1 MGLEGRPSEWE
12 GMGRTA
18 RFTLIAYGVL
28 IALAVFLLTGCERTN
43 PPVERQEKGEG
54 IEQAMPKQKASLAPA
69 YDITLENDFVERG
82 LSVKRYDVS
91 TGATSGEDFE
101 AITADLWAKSSGYQV
116 VQVVFFAEKNSTTE
130 VSRGAGFAFK
140 NEQVARK
147 TLTEATPQGTNV
159 EERVR
164 KAMENGGIYVISVA
178 DELREAKGG

>member
-1 MGLEGRPSEWE
+1 MGLEGGPSEGE

-28 IALAVFLLTGCERTN
+28 IALAVFILTGCGRAN

-54 IEQAMPKQKASLAPA
+54 IEQAMPKQRASIPA

-82 LSVKRYDVS
+82 LTVKRYDVS

-116 VQVVFFAEKNSTTE
+116 VQVVFFAENSTAE
-130 VSRGAGFAFK
+130 ASSGAGFAFK
-140 NEQVARK
+140 NEQVAR
-147 TLTEATPQGTNV
+147 TVLTKVSAQGASV
-159 EERVR
+159 EDRVR
-164 KAMENGGIYVISVA
+164 KAMENGGMYVISVA
-178 DELREAKGG
+178 DELQ